1 MFSEIKKYLD
11 STRLKNFIEVQNIG
25 LYIFGIIVLAIAWSG
40 AKTVQNNFELQKKV
54 TALKQQNTVLGLL
67 NTNTGLQNKFYQTD
81 EYLDI
86 SARQNL
92 GLAAPGEKVLIVP
105 KSVAMKYVDQTLI
118 IQPQDTQASSKDDRP
133 TYKKNLESWR
143 DFLFG
148 RGEVKN

>member
-1 MFSEIKKYLD
+1 MFSEIKNYLD
-11 STRLKNFIEVQNIG
+11 SSRLKHFIEVQNIG

-54 TALKQQNTVLGLL
+54 ATINEQNKVLALL
-67 NTNTGLQNKFYQTD
+67 NANTTLQNEFYKTD

-105 KSVAMKYVDQTLI
+105 KNVAMKYVDQSLI
-118 IQPQDTQASSKDDRP
+118 IQPKDQQSPVSDDRP
-133 TYKKNLESWR
+133 GYIKNLEAWR
-143 DFLFG
+143 DFLLG
-148 RGEVKN
+148 RKTQNS